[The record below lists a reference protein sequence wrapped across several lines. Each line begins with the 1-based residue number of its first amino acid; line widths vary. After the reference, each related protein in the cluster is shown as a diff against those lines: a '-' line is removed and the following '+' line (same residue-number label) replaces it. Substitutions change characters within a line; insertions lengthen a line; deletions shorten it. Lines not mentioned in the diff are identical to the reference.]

1 MAGGYLRISHNELG
15 QIPVVV
21 ATGDMFNDVVAIVD
35 QLISADISTIKR
47 EDLTMKLDQLVF
59 SIYEVSEQKW
69 TELNS

>member
-21 ATGDMFNDVVAIVD
+21 APGDMFNDVVAIVD
-35 QLISADISTIKR
+35 ELISKDISSIER
-47 EDLTMKLDQLVF
+47 QDLTMKLDQLVF
-59 SIYEVSEQKW
+59 SIYEVSQQKW

>member
-21 ATGDMFNDVVAIVD
+21 APGDMFNEVVAIVD
-35 QLISADISTIKR
+35 ELITTHISTAKR
-47 EDLTMKLDQLVF
+47 QDLTLKLDQLVF